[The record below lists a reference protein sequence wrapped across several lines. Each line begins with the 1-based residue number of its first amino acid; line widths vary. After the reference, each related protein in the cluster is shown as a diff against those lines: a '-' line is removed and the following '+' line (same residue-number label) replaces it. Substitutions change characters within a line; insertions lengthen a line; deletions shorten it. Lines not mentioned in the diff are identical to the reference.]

1 MRIQSWAT
9 RGLLAGAAV
18 TLGLATVGVPGAV
31 AEAEAEEIGLFEGR
45 AVAAPLRGAANVAEI
60 FAPYSE
66 ASLTNS
72 DGSSHATWLYPG
84 AVGTAVAETEGLPP
98 PAARA
103 SYPPGGEQV
112 ISFASPPG
120 APAPPEDD
128 DPGRAEARAGERES
142 HATVAYVPFSQ
153 RGVTIAGGSVTTT
166 VRRVGATVTSSARQE
181 ITGVRIG
188 EALRFDAIRAVAETT
203 AGGDSGPVV
212 ASSLEFVGG
221 TLGEQVLVVSSD
233 GRITPTGDAGPLLA
247 PGKETLQQVL
257 EAMGFRARIL
267 EGQEA
272 DLEGGKSVQSPGLLI
287 ESTQPDAYAAFD
299 FGRVAAAARVLPP
312 AGGAT
317 EEGVSTDDVAPAF
330 GSDSSSDAGG
340 NGPPPIVSPGP
351 ADIPTRRDAFERAFG
366 APYRPAEPS
375 APFVGEPLRET
386 EATVEEA
393 PAAPRAALAQPVSNE
408 RALAIGEQL
417 ADVIGVMAKIL
428 IAAAVLAATW
438 PRLLRALSRA

>member
-1 MRIQSWAT
+1 MRVQCWAT

-31 AEAEAEEIGLFEGR
+31 AEAEEIGLFEGW
-45 AVAAPLRGAANVAEI
+45 AVSAPLRGAANVAEI

-98 PAARA
+98 PAAKA

-166 VRRVGATVTSSARQE
+166 VSRVGATVTSSARQE

-203 AGGDSGPVV
+203 AGGGSGPVV
-212 ASSLEFVGG
+212 ASSLELVGG
-221 TLGEQVLVVSSD
+221 TLGQQVLVVSSD
-233 GRITPTGDAGPLLA
+233 GRITPAGDARPLLT

-272 DLEGGKSVQSPGLLI
+272 DLEGGKSVESPGLLI
-287 ESTQPDAYAAFD
+287 ESTQPDAYAAFE
-299 FGRVAAAARVLPP
+299 FGRVAAAARALPP
-312 AGGAT
+312 GGGAT
-317 EEGVSTDDVAPAF
+317 EDGVSTDDVAPAF
-330 GSDSSSDAGG
+330 GSDSSSDGAG
-340 NGPPPIVSPGP
+340 NGPPSVVSPGL
-351 ADIPTRRDAFERAFG
+351 ADTPTRRETFERAFG
-366 APYRPAEPS
+366 AVED
-375 APFVGEPLRET
+375 APPWSGTAPLDGEPLP
-386 EATVEEA
+386 EAEAIAEEA
-393 PAAPRAALAQPVSNE
+393 AAAPRTALAQPVSNE

-428 IAAAVLAATW
+428 IAAALLVATW
-438 PRLLRALSRA
+438 PRLIRALSRA